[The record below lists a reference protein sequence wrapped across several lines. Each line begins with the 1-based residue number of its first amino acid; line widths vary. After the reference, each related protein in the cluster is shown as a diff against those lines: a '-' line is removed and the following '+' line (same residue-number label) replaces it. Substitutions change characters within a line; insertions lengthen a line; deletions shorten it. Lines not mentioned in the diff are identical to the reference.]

1 MMFESDSVPFF
12 FLSPSP
18 QIIQTSTRICRALVF
33 YFSQRPSFPPD
44 VREGDLLLWVLS
56 LLRAL
61 QQRTWGDGSRAL
73 LQLVLLIFS
82 FVHHQDGVGPTA
94 LHNLSQRGICDLRS
108 VAATPTA
115 LVGPR
120 ERCEVARLHH
130 RPSHR
135 RADQA
140 ADRGAASHGAARG
153 GGRERGEVE

>member
-1 MMFESDSVPFF
+1 M
-12 FLSPSP
+12 
-18 QIIQTSTRICRALVF
+18 
-33 YFSQRPSFPPD
+33 
-44 VREGDLLLWVLS
+44 
-56 LLRAL
+56 
-61 QQRTWGDGSRAL
+61 
-73 LQLVLLIFS
+73 
-82 FVHHQDGVGPTA
+82 GPTA

-140 ADRGAASHGAARG
+140 ADRRAAPHGAARG
-153 GGRERGEVE
+153 GGRERGSVETRRRRAAWSWWWRRRTPPAFRPLRSAGSDWACTRCCCSPRRDMCCSIGRSASPKACPSGDARRCGGCGRFSCTISGSEWTPAWM